1 MTYDVHLADTFQKSI
16 KALKK
21 KYPHVK
27 DDLLSPIKTLEEE
40 PSAGDPISGW
50 NKEVWK
56 VRVASSDVKKG
67 KRGGY
72 RLIYFWEAGEKKVY
86 LLVAYFKGEKAE
98 ITKKEIEPLLKKL
111 GFHSLQIECGYLV
124 ETFTIKSV
132 GQVGI
137 IS

>member
-27 DDLLSPIKTLEEE
+27 DDLLRQVKELEVD
-40 PSAGDPISGW
+40 PSAGDPIPGW

-72 RLIYFWEAGEKKVY
+72 RLIYFWKASEMKVY

-98 ITKKEIEPLLKKL
+98 ISKTEIENLLKKL
-111 GFHSLQIECGYLV
+111 SEELG
-124 ETFTIKSV
+124 
-132 GQVGI
+132 
-137 IS
+137 

>member
-27 DDLLSPIKTLEEE
+27 HDLLRQVKELEED
-40 PSAGDPISGW
+40 PSAGDPIPGW

-72 RLIYFWEAGEKKVY
+72 RLIYFWKASEMKVY
-86 LLVAYFKGEKAE
+86 LLVAYFKGEKTE
-98 ITKKEIEPLLKKL
+98 ISKTEIETLLKKL
-111 GFHSLQIECGYLV
+111 SEELG
-124 ETFTIKSV
+124 
-132 GQVGI
+132 
-137 IS
+137 

>member
-1 MTYDVHLADTFQKSI
+1 MNYDVHLADTFQKSI

-27 DDLLSPIKTLEEE
+27 DDLLGQVKALEED
-40 PSAGDPISGW
+40 PSVGDPIPGW

-72 RLIYFWEAGEKKVY
+72 RLIYFWKAGEMKVY
-86 LLVAYFKGEKAE
+86 LLVAYFKSEKAE
-98 ITKKEIEPLLKKL
+98 ITKKEIESLLKRLSEEL
-111 GFHSLQIECGYLV
+111 G
-124 ETFTIKSV
+124 
-132 GQVGI
+132 
-137 IS
+137 

>member
-27 DDLLSPIKTLEEE
+27 DDLLRQIKTLEED
-40 PSAGDPISGW
+40 PSAGDPIPGW

-72 RLIYFWEAGEKKVY
+72 RLIYFWEAGETKVY

-98 ITKKEIEPLLKKL
+98 ITKKEIETLLKKL
-111 GFHSLQIECGYLV
+111 GEELG
-124 ETFTIKSV
+124 
-132 GQVGI
+132 
-137 IS
+137 

>member
-1 MTYDVHLADTFQKSI
+1 MISEQGEPNPGRKSGMRYDVHLTETFQKSI

-21 KYPHVK
+21 KYPHIK
-27 DDLLSPIKTLEEE
+27 DDLLIQLNTLEED
-40 PSAGDPISGW
+40 PSAGDPIPGW

-72 RLIYFWEAGEKKVY
+72 RLIYLWKGGEMKVY

-98 ITKKEIEPLLKKL
+98 ITSKEIETLLKKL
-111 GFHSLQIECGYLV
+111 SEELG
-124 ETFTIKSV
+124 
-132 GQVGI
+132 
-137 IS
+137 

>member
-1 MTYDVHLADTFQKSI
+1 MTYDVQLTETFQKSI

-27 DDLLSPIKTLEEE
+27 DDLLGQIKTLEKD
-40 PSAGDPISGW
+40 PFVGDPIPGW
-50 NKEVWK
+50 NKEIWK

-72 RLIYFWEAGEKKVY
+72 RLIYFWKATEVKIY

-98 ITKKEIEPLLKKL
+98 ITKKEIETLLKKL
-111 GFHSLQIECGYLV
+111 NQELEMTL
-124 ETFTIKSV
+124 K
-132 GQVGI
+132 
-137 IS
+137 

>member
-1 MTYDVHLADTFQKSI
+1 MNYDVQLTEIFQKSI

-27 DDLLSPIKTLEEE
+27 DDLLGYIKALEED
-40 PSAGDPISGW
+40 PSSGDPIPGW
-50 NKEVWK
+50 NKEIWK

-72 RLIYFWEAGEKKVY
+72 RLIYFWKAGEMKIY

-98 ITKKEIEPLLKKL
+98 IAKKEIETLLKKL
-111 GFHSLQIECGYLV
+111 NEELG
-124 ETFTIKSV
+124 
-132 GQVGI
+132 
-137 IS
+137 

>member
-1 MTYDVHLADTFQKSI
+1 MTYDVHLAETFQKSI

-27 DDLLSPIKTLEEE
+27 DDLFSQIRALEED
-40 PSAGDPISGW
+40 PTRGDPIPGW

-67 KRGGY
+67 KRDGY
-72 RLIYFWEAGEKKVY
+72 RLIYFWKAGEMKVY

-98 ITKKEIEPLLKKL
+98 ISKKEIESLLRKL
-111 GFHSLQIECGYLV
+111 NDELAHSS
-124 ETFTIKSV
+124 SV
-132 GQVGI
+132 PGAN
-137 IS
+137 SLS